1 MKKTPFVSFVIYLNN
16 NELTII
22 NYISNIDKI
31 AKSYFVNYEYVFID
45 DFSSDNTT
53 VKINELVDKIE
64 APITLIKLSWFQGSE
79 IALNAG
85 NDIAIGDFVYEI
97 DTINSNYPQNIFI
110 KLYERM
116 EKGFDI
122 IVASPSNNISNSSK
136 LFYKILNKVSYLKLD
151 LTTESLRLV
160 SRRAINSITNLSEK
174 IRYRKALYH
183 YSGFPRSVVSYDP
196 LKLPKR
202 NNISIWKKIDLSI
215 NIILN
220 FSNVGGNIAIFFS
233 FLFLLIS
240 ISAGLYAVFIYL
252 FDKRVIEGWTTI
264 MLLLSSGFTGL
275 FFILGIIGKYI
286 SILLIEIK
294 NRPLYTIKSIQK
306 LSKN

>member
-97 DTINSNYPQNIFI
+97 DTINSDYPQNIFI

-183 YSGFPRSVVSYDP
+183 YSGFPRSVISYDP
-196 LKLPKR
+196 LKLTKR

-294 NRPLYTIKSIQK
+294 NRSLYTIKSIQK

>member
-97 DTINSNYPQNIFI
+97 DTINSDYPQNIFI

-174 IRYRKALYH
+174 IRYRKALYQ
-183 YSGFPRSVVSYDP
+183 YSGFPRSVISYDP
-196 LKLPKR
+196 LKLTKR